1 MSTQTAAALSHV
13 ETTSPYYQQAIDEIC
28 NLNWTKL
35 TEEDIIR
42 VAWAYYHFSVQFREC
57 LEIARKM
64 YPDDE
69 RLLQLDHGER
79 NTDNLSPWPG
89 VAATGEKINHD
100 EFMRRTLEL
109 AKIPETGRIVLSDIG
124 KKYLKAVRAIDPKIQ
139 ALALAT
145 YEDGGLERVFRA
157 ILTAP
162 NWNGPLQQAFKHF
175 LAEHIRFD
183 SDPDQGHGALCRHL
197 TPDDRCCLYGLSSS
211 TCLSKPP
218 LISKHKSSASGYSH
232 ALDRNPDANYRRC
245 VDRDHDLYRATRLSS
260 PSAGRSSNP
269 GQFAPHSAVPGPQRS
284 VAAP

>member
-1 MSTQTAAALSHV
+1 MSSQTATALSHV
-13 ETTSPYYQQAIDEIC
+13 EPPKADYEHVIDEIC
-28 NLNWTKL
+28 NLNWPNL
-35 TEEDIIR
+35 TDEDIIR

-89 VAATGEKINHD
+89 VAQPGEKMNHD

-109 AKIPETGRIVLSDIG
+109 AKIPEIGRIVLSDIG
-124 KKYLKAVRAIDPKIQ
+124 HTYLKTVRAIDPKVR

-162 NWNGPLQQAFKHF
+162 SWNGPLQQAFKHF

-197 TPDDRCCLYGLSSS
+197 TPDDRVL
-211 TCLSKPP
+211 P
-218 LISKHKSSASGYSH
+218 LWAEFKHM
-232 ALDRNPDANYRRC
+232 L
-245 VDRDHDLYRATRLSS
+245 TE
-260 PSAGRSSNP
+260 
-269 GQFAPHSAVPGPQRS
+269 
-284 VAAP
+284 AAPNLRA

>member
-1 MSTQTAAALSHV
+1 VGGGQWKNCRGGCLEIFESKIFESIRPVITLAMVELWLCLIMDTGFNLVRGLPMSTQTATALSYV

-79 NTDNLSPWPG
+79 DTDNLSPWPG
-89 VAATGEKINHD
+89 VARPREKMNHD

-124 KKYLKAVRAIDPKIQ
+124 KKYLKAVRAIDPKIR

-145 YEDGGLERVFRA
+145 YEDGGLEKVFRA

-162 NWNGPLQQAFKHF
+162 NWNGPLQEAFKHF

-197 TPDDRCCLYGLSSS
+197 TPDDRVL
-211 TCLSKPP
+211 P
-218 LISKHKSSASGYSH
+218 LWAEFKHM
-232 ALDRNPDANYRRC
+232 L
-245 VDRDHDLYRATRLSS
+245 TE
-260 PSAGRSSNP
+260 
-269 GQFAPHSAVPGPQRS
+269 
-284 VAAP
+284 AAPNLKA